1 MPPGRPLLN
10 SSPSARGV
18 RRVHLIGICG
28 TGMGSLAGLLREA
41 GYEVRGSDDAV
52 YPPMSTMLRERGITI
67 LEGFRPEHLD
77 DRPDLVVVGNVA
89 SSKNPEAVAAQERGI
104 PYLSM
109 PQAIGRLFL
118 EGRHPIVITGTHG
131 KTTTAALMAW
141 VLTVAGRKPSF
152 LIGGVLRNFDCS
164 YALGSGEEFVIE
176 GDEYETSFFDKG
188 SKFLHYRP
196 RTAVVTSVEFDH
208 AEMFKSLDAVK
219 DAFRQFVPL
228 VPREGLLAVCGDDSN
243 ALEVTVDAIAE
254 RVVYGLNPDCRWR
267 GRVLS
272 AGPEGMHIE
281 VLRDGML
288 FGSFT
293 TTMFGVHNL
302 RNILAVSAVASA
314 LGVDAAAVGEAL
326 KRFQGVRRRQ
336 EVRGV
341 AGGVTVID
349 DFAHHPTAVRLTLD
363 GLRQR
368 YAAQKLWAIFEPR
381 TNTSRRSVFQ
391 QEYARSFDSA
401 DRVVI
406 AAVDHPERAPEG
418 QRFEPESLVA
428 DLRRRGRDAHYV
440 PEVAAIVDFVAHEAR
455 PEDVVVVMSNGAFGG
470 IHAKLLEAL
479 TRCA

>member
-1 MPPGRPLLN
+1 
-10 SSPSARGV
+10 
-18 RRVHLIGICG
+18 
-28 TGMGSLAGLLREA
+28 MGSLAGLLVEA

-67 LEGFRPEHLD
+67 LEGYRSEHLD

-89 SSKNPEAVAAQERGI
+89 SAKNPEAVAVQERKI

-109 PQAIGRLFL
+109 PQAIGQLFL

-152 LIGGVLRNFDCS
+152 LIGGVLRNFNCS
-164 YALGSGEEFVIE
+164 YALGGGEEFVIE

-188 SKFLHYRP
+188 SKFLHYLP

-208 AEMFKSLDAVK
+208 AEMFGSLDAVK
-219 DAFRQFVPL
+219 AAFRQFVPL
-228 VPREGLLAVCGDDSN
+228 VPRDGLLVVCGDDPN
-243 ALEVTVDAIAE
+243 ALEVTADAATE
-254 RVVYGLNPDCRWR
+254 RIVYGLSPECRWR

-272 AGPEGMHIE
+272 AGPGGMQIE
-281 VLRDGML
+281 ILRDGTL
-288 FGSFT
+288 FGSFET
-293 TTMFGVHNL
+293 SMFGVHNL
-302 RNILAVSAVASA
+302 RNILAVSAVASS
-314 LGVDAAAVGEAL
+314 LGVDAPVVGDAL
-326 KRFQGVRRRQ
+326 KRFEGVRRRQ
-336 EVRGV
+336 ELRGV

-368 YAAQKLWAIFEPR
+368 YASQKLWAIFEPR

-391 QEYARSFDSA
+391 QEYARSFDAA

-418 QRFEPESLVA
+418 ERFEPERLVA
-428 DLRRRGRDAHYV
+428 ELRRRGKDAHYL
-440 PEVAAIVDFVAHEAR
+440 PEVAAIVNYVAHQAR

-470 IHAKLLEAL
+470 IHGKLLEAL
-479 TRCA
+479 SHGV